1 MANVHSRMNAP
12 HHLSAS
18 TLTVDPVKN
27 HQGED
32 LGNLKD
38 LMIDTTEGKIAYAV
52 LGFGGVLGMGEK
64 LFAVP
69 WEALTIDAD
78 NKQLLLNASKD
89 HLKDA
94 PGFDKDRWPTFADKE
109 LTARLSD
116 FYARH

>member
-1 MANVHSRMNAP
+1 MINENRHLNAP

-18 TLTVDPVKN
+18 TLTGDTVKN

-32 LGNLKD
+32 LGDLKD
-38 LMIDTTEGKIAYAV
+38 LMIDTTQGKIAYAV

-78 NKQLLLNASKD
+78 NKQLLLDASKD
-89 HLKDA
+89 RLKDA
-94 PGFDKDRWPTFADKE
+94 PGFDKDHWPDFADKE
-109 LTARLSD
+109 FSARVRD
-116 FYARH
+116 YYVR